1 MPHAD
6 RRAYYKA
13 WREDHKERVK
23 ELNVEYYKKYGDDI
37 RKKQKVR
44 DKIYRT
50 TKKLDYAYRQRK
62 MFWSAKHR
70 AKIKSFKFN
79 ITIQDVVFPKV
90 CPVLGY
96 KIDYEGKRNAYN
108 IPSLDRIDSNKG
120 YIKGNVRVISNRA
133 NHLKNDATAYELM
146 KVAKDLEKIT
156 ATN

>member
-70 AKIKSFKFN
+70 AKKKSFK
-79 ITIQDVVFPKV
+79 
-90 CPVLGY
+90 
-96 KIDYEGKRNAYN
+96 
-108 IPSLDRIDSNKG
+108 LDR
-120 YIKGNVRVISNRA
+120 
-133 NHLKNDATAYELM
+133 
-146 KVAKDLEKIT
+146 
-156 ATN
+156 